1 MVREIAGRKEI
12 VKSNSVHRVNK
23 NPCFYLH
30 SDFRGHLGM
39 GYFLMFSHINALA
52 LLKWFFFSCLSRARY
67 TLYLGLHVLICPL
80 L

>member
-39 GYFLMFSHINALA
+39 GYFLMFSHVNALA
-52 LLKWFFFSCLSRARY
+52 LLKWFFFLVYQEQGIHFIWAY
-67 TLYLGLHVLICPL
+67 MY
-80 L
+80 